1 MVLRLFSLKKKSIQ
15 LSRSK
20 KYTYSAGLET
30 AECVNSQFK
39 DSFGGSLIRVKG
51 HAKIMHHLMVGLLT

>member
-39 DSFGGSLIRVKG
+39 DSFGARLSG
-51 HAKIMHHLMVGLLT
+51 